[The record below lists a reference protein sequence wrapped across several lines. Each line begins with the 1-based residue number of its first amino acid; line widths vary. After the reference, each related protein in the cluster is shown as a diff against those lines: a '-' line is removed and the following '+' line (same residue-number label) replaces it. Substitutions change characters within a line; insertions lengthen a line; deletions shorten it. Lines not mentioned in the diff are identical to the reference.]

1 MMNDKEL
8 KIYQTIMYKLT
19 PIVSDYITGYK
30 TDFTVYDIPVIIDTI
45 QAGSKLFWFIR
56 STGTH
61 ILKCRKD
68 VTLQDAM
75 QWQEFKNLKEYNK
88 RVFLIDG
95 ENGNVKELTNEIMD
109 K

>member
-1 MMNDKEL
+1 MMNEKEY
-8 KIYQTIMYKLT
+8 KIYQDIMYKLT

-30 TDFTVYDIPVIIDTI
+30 TDFTVYDIPEIINTI

-56 STGTH
+56 PKGTH

-68 VTLQDAM
+68 VTLQNAM
-75 QWQEFKNLKEYNK
+75 KWQEFENLKEYNK

-95 ENGNVKELTNEIMD
+95 ESGNVEELTNEIMD

>member
-30 TDFTVYDIPVIIDTI
+30 TDFTVYDIPVFIDTI
-45 QAGSKLFWFIR
+45 QAGSKLCWFIR
-56 STGTH
+56 KTGTH
-61 ILKCRKD
+61 ILKCR
-68 VTLQDAM
+68 QDAKLEEIVK
-75 QWQEFKNLKEYNK
+75 WQEFQNLKEYNK

-95 ENGNVKELTNEIMD
+95 KTGRVEEITD

>member
-1 MMNDKEL
+1 MLNDKEC
-8 KIYQTIMYKLT
+8 KVYRNIMYKLT

-30 TDFTVYDIPVIIDTI
+30 TDFTAYDIPVIIDTI
-45 QAGSKLFWFIR
+45 QAGSKLFWFVR
-56 STGTH
+56 PTGTH

-68 VTLQDAM
+68 ITLQAAM
-75 QWQEFKNLKEYNK
+75 KWQEFKNLKEYNK

-95 ENGNVKELTNEIMD
+95 ETGEVKEITDEIMD

>member
-1 MMNDKEL
+1 MNDKEL
-8 KIYQTIMYKLT
+8 KIYETIMYELT

-30 TDFTVYDIPVIIDTI
+30 TDFTIFDIPVIINTI
-45 QAGSKLFWFIR
+45 QSESKLFWFIR
-56 STGTH
+56 PTGTH
-61 ILKCRKD
+61 ILECRKD

-75 QWQEFKNLKEYNK
+75 QWQEFKLLKEYNK

-95 ENGNVKELTNEIMD
+95 ENGNVKELTDETMN

>member
-8 KIYQTIMYKLT
+8 KVYQTIMYRLT
-19 PIVSDYITGYK
+19 PIVLDYITRYQ

-45 QAGSKLFWFIR
+45 QSKCKLCWFIR
-56 STGTH
+56 ERGTH
-61 ILKCRKD
+61 ILKCR
-68 VTLQDAM
+68 QDAKLEEIVK
-75 QWQEFKNLKEYNK
+75 WQEFQNLKEYNE

-95 ENGNVKELTNEIMD
+95 KTGRVEEITD

>member
-8 KIYQTIMYKLT
+8 EVYQTIMYKLT

-45 QAGSKLFWFIR
+45 RAESKLFWFIR

-75 QWQEFKNLKEYNK
+75 QWQEFQNLKEYNE

-95 ENGNVKELTNEIMD
+95 KTGRVEEITD